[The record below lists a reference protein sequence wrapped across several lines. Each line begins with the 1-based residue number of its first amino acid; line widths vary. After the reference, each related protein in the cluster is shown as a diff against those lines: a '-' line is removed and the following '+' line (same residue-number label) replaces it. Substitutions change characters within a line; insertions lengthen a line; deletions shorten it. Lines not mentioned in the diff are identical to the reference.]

1 MARLSNC
8 KCTER
13 LSPDQYSLDL
23 IEYPVDGV
31 YENADEGAF
40 TSKVVLAVR
49 QVCGH
54 KFASTR
60 GNTLFTSY
68 YQTAFCASGGLGEQN
83 QTREG

>member
-60 GNTLFTSY
+60 P
-68 YQTAFCASGGLGEQN
+68 GEPHSLYFILPN
-83 QTREG
+83 CVLRLRRTGRAK